1 MEVIA
6 VKDVSMRFRLSADRI
21 ASMKEYVVQLITGRL
36 KYKEFWALKHVGFSL
51 EKGEVLGIIG
61 HNGAGKS
68 TLLKIISGI
77 LKPTEGTVSIQ
88 GNIVPM
94 LELGSGFDFDMT
106 GRENIFLNGAILGY
120 SKEFLSVKCQE
131 IIDFSELGEFIEEPL
146 RNYSSGMMM
155 RLAFSI
161 ATVVEPEIL
170 IVDEI
175 LAVGDADFQA
185 KSKKRMMDLM
195 SGGTTVLMVSHTIS
209 QIRELCDK
217 VLWIEHGTVQGFGKA
232 KELCD
237 VYEGKPYNGGDDNAV

>member
-1 MEVIA
+1 
-6 VKDVSMRFRLSADRI
+6 MRFRLSADRI
-21 ASMKEYVVQLITGRL
+21 TSMKEYVVRMLTGRL
-36 KYKEFWALKHVGFSL
+36 QYKEFWALRNVSFSV
-51 EKGEVLGIIG
+51 EKGEVLGVIG

-68 TLLKIISGI
+68 TLLKVISGI
-77 LKPTEGTVSIQ
+77 LRPTEGSVTVQ

-120 SKEFLSVKCQE
+120 SKEFLTAKYQE
-131 IIDFSELGEFIEEPL
+131 IVDFSELGDFIDEPL

-185 KSKKRMMDLM
+185 KSKRRMMELM
-195 SGGTTVLMVSHTIS
+195 SGGTTVLLVSHTLS
-209 QIRELCDK
+209 QVREMCDK
-217 VLWIEHGTVQGFGKA
+217 VLWIEHGQVQGYGEA
-232 KELCD
+232 KVLCD
-237 VYEGKPYNGGDDNAV
+237 AYEGKER

>member
-1 MEVIA
+1 MEIIKA
-6 VKDVSMRFRLSADRI
+6 ENVSMRFRLSADRI
-21 ASMKEYVVQLITGRL
+21 TSMKEYVVRMLTGRL
-36 KYKEFWALKHVGFSL
+36 QYKEFWALRNVSFSV
-51 EKGEVLGIIG
+51 EKGEVLGVIG

-68 TLLKIISGI
+68 TLLKVISGI
-77 LKPTEGTVSIQ
+77 LRPTEGSVTVQ

-120 SKEFLSVKCQE
+120 SKEFLTAKYQE
-131 IIDFSELGEFIEEPL
+131 IVDFSELGDFIDEPL

-175 LAVGDADFQA
+175 LAVGDADFQT
-185 KSKKRMMDLM
+185 KSKRRMMELM
-195 SGGTTVLMVSHTIS
+195 SGGTTVLLVSHTLS
-209 QIRELCDK
+209 QVREMCDK
-217 VLWIEHGTVQGFGKA
+217 VLWIEHGQVQGYGEA
-232 KELCD
+232 KVLCD
-237 VYEGKPYNGGDDNAV
+237 AYENAGNGA

>member
-1 MEVIA
+1 MEIIKA
-6 VKDVSMRFRLSADRI
+6 ENVSMRFRLSADRI
-21 ASMKEYVVQLITGRL
+21 TSMKEYVVRMLTGRL
-36 KYKEFWALKHVGFSL
+36 QYKEFWALRNVSFSV
-51 EKGEVLGIIG
+51 EKGEVLGVIG

-68 TLLKIISGI
+68 TLLKVISGI
-77 LKPTEGTVSIQ
+77 LRPTEGSVTVQ

-120 SKEFLSVKCQE
+120 SKEFLTAKYQE
-131 IIDFSELGEFIEEPL
+131 IVDFSELGDFIDEPL

-185 KSKKRMMDLM
+185 KSKRRMMELM
-195 SGGTTVLMVSHTIS
+195 SDGTTVLLVSHTLS
-209 QIRELCDK
+209 QVREMCDK
-217 VLWIEHGTVQGFGKA
+217 VLWIEHGQVQGYGEA
-232 KELCD
+232 KVLCD
-237 VYEGKPYNGGDDNAV
+237 AYEGKER